1 MEKKIDKIIRKAK
14 CIKAFLKDNK
24 NIDNVIASLE
34 SYRDNIGELPDEK
47 VFYIGYKIQYTWHEH
62 FHNNIMWC
70 NHNVNK
76 EYHDNDVIGIKAIEF
91 TTHIRETVIDNME
104 GVYATALPPE
114 TIVSH
119 IADSVFDIQNFK
131 ITNVELMNILIDS
144 GFKLTTKELKFVGE
158 FD

>member
-47 VFYIGYKIQYTWHEH
+47 VFYIGYDTKYTWHDK

-70 NHNVNK
+70 NRAVTEHYENG
-76 EYHDNDVIGIKAIEF
+76 VIGIKAIEF
-91 TTHIRETVIDNME
+91 TTHIRKTVIDNME
-104 GVYATALPPE
+104 GVYVTALPPE

-144 GFKLTTKELKFVGE
+144 GFKLTTKEPKFVGE